1 MTKQYKVF
9 GDIYPEN
16 ASFTVTIDGSEPYT
30 TTLKEFVDKL
40 DNYVRVE
47 ETKNN
52 SKENEI
58 L

>member
-1 MTKQYKVF
+1 MKKQYKVF
-9 GDIYPEN
+9 GDVYPED
-16 ASFTVTIDGSEPYT
+16 ASFNVTIDGSEPYT

-40 DNYVRVE
+40 NNYIRVE

-52 SKENEI
+52 SKENKI